1 MRHLALFFLLLSAS
15 ALSTYAIFVI
25 PEKPTAYV
33 SDYAGLMSAPA
44 KSALETKLANFTAS
58 TTSEIA
64 VVTVPSLDGDTI
76 ENYAVRVFSKWGV
89 GTKKNDN
96 GVLLIISRDDRRAR
110 IEVGYG
116 LEGALPDITASHI
129 LNETLIPDFKAGK
142 IDEGITGAVDL
153 IIKAT
158 QGEYTAPQAS
168 HGPQL
173 DINLIVFFGFV
184 GIQLLSFLSSILA
197 RSKSWWA
204 GGVVGAVLG
213 LLATFFQL
221 FGLTL
226 LIGLVISFFLSIF
239 GLLFDYLVS
248 NAYNQAK
255 SSGASIPWWA
265 GGNSSGWRSSSGGR
279 SSFGGFRGGS
289 SGGGGASGSW

>member
-1 MRHLALFFLLLSAS
+1 
-15 ALSTYAIFVI
+15 
-25 PEKPTAYV
+25 
-33 SDYAGLMSAPA
+33 
-44 KSALETKLANFTAS
+44 
-58 TTSEIA
+58 
-64 VVTVPSLDGDTI
+64 
-76 ENYAVRVFSKWGV
+76 
-89 GTKKNDN
+89 
-96 GVLLIISRDDRRAR
+96 
-110 IEVGYG
+110 
-116 LEGALPDITASHI
+116 
-129 LNETLIPDFKAGK
+129 
-142 IDEGITGAVDL
+142 
-153 IIKAT
+153 
-158 QGEYTAPQAS
+158 
-168 HGPQL
+168 
-173 DINLIVFFGFV
+173 
-184 GIQLLSFLSSILA
+184 
-197 RSKSWWA
+197 
-204 GGVVGAVLG
+204 VLG